1 MFKRNVISLAVL
13 TTLVATSAVAAN
25 KKDDQED
32 SVSSWGPWNGVQT
45 AAGPGGAATVPLLIQ
60 FANVQGNTDGSAFD
74 AGVEDDNS
82 GYREYMAWYSRKAH
96 DKRNSTERAYFSERP
111 VPVDGGE
118 GATTVDYA
126 IATEAGDQTHN
137 PRTAKLQRNGSFVSV
152 KSTGK
157 LKRNK
162 QYIYTEAVL
171 DNVGK
176 KTPKSKMEVDL
187 ADVAYFAGE
196 WYGKDEV
203 GKLRK
208 GKKGSQP
215 SIAWKQQKLNNRAD
229 FVYGQSSSIASVN
242 NLLAGN
248 ATAVYQSKSAF
259 AKGGYVRIE
268 LELGAGASWSGY
280 FDPNGKNN
288 HSFTVQNG
296 TFNGVD
302 LAGVVASKGAT
313 GTVDASFFGSQ
324 AQHIAGIAE
333 VDFGKKGSFVDVFAV
348 QQTCLGACSE
358 PN

>member
-13 TTLVATSAVAAN
+13 TTLVATTAAAAN

-60 FANVQGNTDGSAFD
+60 FADLQGNTDGSAFD

-137 PRTAKLQRNGSFVSV
+137 PRTAKLNRSGAFVSFDY
-152 KSTGK
+152 KNK
-157 LKRNK
+157 KNRNK
-162 QYIYTEAVL
+162 QYIYTNAVTQNGKDIGSRAEA
-171 DNVGK
+171 
-176 KTPKSKMEVDL
+176 DL
-187 ADVAYFAGE
+187 AEIAYFSGN

-203 GKLRK
+203 KQK
-208 GKKGSQP
+208 GQ
-215 SIAWKQQKLNNRAD
+215 WKQSQLNNRGD
-229 FVYGQSSSIASVN
+229 FVFGQSSSIASVN

-280 FDPNGKNN
+280 FNPNGKNN

-333 VDFGKKGSFVDVFAV
+333 VDFGKKAGQFVDVFAV
-348 QQTCLGACSE
+348 QQTCLGACSD
-358 PN
+358 